1 MFDQKEY
8 LKDWKRKNMSTISA
22 KFMKDFVN
30 EFKEACEYLGES
42 QAELIRKMM
51 IETIDKAFESRRENN
66 MYTIDSLQN
75 EEKFNTF
82 KEDLI
87 KYDDFHKFVNNYSDF
102 LNTNQF
108 IEVFDDLNTSR
119 DVYVDDGNSFTSSFS
134 DKTIYDQYGDNAKV
148 EAYAEVEVGYG
159 KHVKLYGTAFFE
171 EYNEEDEVFNLMSF
185 GDYDRIELD

>member
-102 LNTNQF
+102 FNTNQF

>member
-51 IETIDKAFESRRENN
+51 METIDKAFESRRENN